1 MADFLHVGLGAAV
14 RMFFEC
20 VQTQIDVRAMGIL
33 VAQPRLKLGA
43 YDLPSGGDP
52 LHCLSRFTIADND
65 CQPIGSFKISLDI
78 ASRHSLRLQGAFRAG
93 SVGTGD
99 RAVVRDPRI
108 NRRAFR
114 EIWPSKATPFL
125 INESPNVD
133 DRITIWIESLEVR
146 RSEQTVFNILSWDA
160 STQGPPNEAAI
171 PLLAAVPLLRP
182 DP

>member
-1 MADFLHVGLGAAV
+1 
-14 RMFFEC
+14 
-20 VQTQIDVRAMGIL
+20 MGIL

-52 LHCLSRFTIADND
+52 LHCLSRFAIADND

-78 ASRHSLRLQGAFRAG
+78 ASRHSLRLQGAFCAG

-99 RAVVRDPRI
+99 RAVGRDPRI

-125 INESPNVD
+125 INESPSVD

-146 RSEQTVFNILSWDA
+146 RSEQTVFNILSWARLDA
-160 STQGPPNEAAI
+160 RPAERSCDPAARCGAASQTGP
-171 PLLAAVPLLRP
+171 
-182 DP
+182 